1 MLQAAQYAAEQA
13 DVESRVG
20 QLKETLRSAST
31 EAEATSGQLRTMQK
45 GECGLSA
52 MAKRHRA
59 ELQQLVQDITRT
71 TQQVRIHGWMRGLG
85 LGLGSVQDI
94 TRTTQQVRFTVG

>member
-1 MLQAAQYAAEQA
+1 MWVAHGGWGGAHSCVQAAQYAAEQA

-20 QLKETLRSAST
+20 ELKASLQAAST
-31 EAEATSGQLRTMQK
+31 EAEQTGIQLRKMHE

-71 TQQVRIHGWMRGLG
+71 TQQVRTNEW
-85 LGLGSVQDI
+85 
-94 TRTTQQVRFTVG
+94 